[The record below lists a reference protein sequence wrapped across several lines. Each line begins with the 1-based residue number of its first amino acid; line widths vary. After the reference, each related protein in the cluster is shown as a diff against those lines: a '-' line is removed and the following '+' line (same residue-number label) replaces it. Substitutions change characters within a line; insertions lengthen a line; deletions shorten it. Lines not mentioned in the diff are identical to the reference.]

1 MIKFIAVLATT
12 ALLAFAGIAAASPST
27 TAWDNERDAFDTGV
41 GASAYSWSGLPYF
54 TSVRDYRPWFR
65 THAQACIDQTTLAA
79 MRTCVVN
86 FQADLARP
94 GPANS
99 VAKDLHTATR
109 RFGDDAL
116 HLIP

>member
-1 MIKFIAVLATT
+1 MKRLYAALATGAFLIYSAV
-12 ALLAFAGIAAASPST
+12 ALASPAT
-27 TAWDNERDAFDTGV
+27 IAWDNERDAFDTGV

-54 TSVRDYRPWFR
+54 TSVRDFRPYFR
-65 THAQACIDQTTLAA
+65 THAQNCIDQTTLDA
-79 MRTCVVN
+79 MRACVVQ

-94 GPANS
+94 GPAHS